1 MTDENPQKQAQ
12 LLTSALPM
20 YLSAQVTTLLFTVL
34 DTPLYLE
41 VYRTNHVLEVTAWL
55 GVWFVL
61 VIFGLANAVFLLL
74 RDSWRRLL
82 DEPQRAKLALGYF
95 LGGLIGLLTLG
106 IRFIPIISPN
116 YFLCP
121 GAFAVLAIGAYLVW
135 KRRAHKAEELFP

>member
-1 MTDENPQKQAQ
+1 MTEDTLQKQAR
-12 LLTSALPM
+12 LLTSALPI
-20 YLSAQVTTLLFTVL
+20 YLAAQAATLLFTIL

-41 VYRTNHVLEVTAWL
+41 AYRANHVLEVTAWL

-61 VIFGLANAVFLLL
+61 VIFGVANAVFLLL

-95 LGGLIGLLTLG
+95 LGGLTGLLTLG
-106 IRFIPIISPN
+106 IRFIPIISLN

-121 GAFAVLAIGAYLVW
+121 GVFAVLAIGAYFLW
-135 KRRAHKAEELFP
+135 KRRGHKAEQLFP